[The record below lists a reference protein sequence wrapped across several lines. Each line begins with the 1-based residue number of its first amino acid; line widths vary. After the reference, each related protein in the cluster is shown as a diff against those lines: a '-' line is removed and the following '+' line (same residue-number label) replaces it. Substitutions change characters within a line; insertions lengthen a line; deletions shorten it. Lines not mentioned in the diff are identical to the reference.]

1 MQLTTKNFS
10 PFKRRYPQSTVVKTT
25 LYKLID
31 AISDEVLPGE
41 EKLVVEVVLNMF
53 NTEKV
58 KFTHNA
64 KFV

>member
-10 PFKRRYPQSTVVKTT
+10 PLKRRYPQSTVVKTT
-25 LYKLID
+25 LYELID

-41 EKLVVEVVLNMF
+41 EKLVGEVVVNMF

-58 KFTHNA
+58 KFTNNV

>member
-10 PFKRRYPQSTVVKTT
+10 PFKRRHPQSTVVKTT
-25 LYKLID
+25 LYELID

-41 EKLVVEVVLNMF
+41 EKLVVEVVVNIF

-58 KFTHNA
+58 KFTNNV

>member
-10 PFKRRYPQSTVVKTT
+10 PFKIRDPQSTVVKTT
-25 LYKLID
+25 LYELID

-41 EKLVVEVVLNMF
+41 EKLVGEVVVNMF

-58 KFTHNA
+58 KFTNNV

>member
-25 LYKLID
+25 LYELID

-41 EKLVVEVVLNMF
+41 EKLVGEVVMNIF

-58 KFTHNA
+58 KFTNNV

>member
-25 LYKLID
+25 LYELID
-31 AISDEVLPGE
+31 SISDEVLPCE

-53 NTEKV
+53 NTEKIKFINNV
-58 KFTHNA
+58 KF
-64 KFV
+64 V